1 MLFAKN
7 NPTKVLESFFFF
19 SRTPI
24 MNKPYGAT
32 CWCMGVWFPK
42 GLYFFC
48 NMLTHGDSTCNF
60 VDAWGFNFQ
69 TINFACGG
77 KKSKV
82 HLGFLF
88 SGLLLMCGANN
99 SQASWSLWYVDVWKH
114 QLILKVFYFLAVM
127 SMSKVFNFLMVMLIS
142 KVFCSMWLC

>member
-88 SGLLLMCGANN
+88 FGA
-99 SQASWSLWYVDVWKH
+99 STDVWGQQFTSFMK
-114 QLILKVFYFLAVM
+114 F
-127 SMSKVFNFLMVMLIS
+127 MVCWCVETSTNIKSLLFS
-142 KVFCSMWLC
+142 CSYVNV